1 MKIQLQWTNIPWIIS
16 TCKVLC
22 WGQWDACRCVI
33 SLPIFGTFTS
43 KLEEAKTHTWMTKCQ
58 RGNGVCE
65 AGLLRVNPWQWAL
78 FSSSI
83 PVLWDRRSAC
93 FRVYRWDG
101 ELTSSSGIN
110 LDWLNWFRANLVSLV
125 KYWLTMNT
133 DSVLTDGT
141 DNRDFWTA
149 LKGLL
154 MIDHASGLEWAAWL
168 TPLAPGLS
176 VISDSTVLPSTS
188 SSVKWG

>member
-1 MKIQLQWTNIPWIIS
+1 MLSDVWYRFLSLGRLQASWRRQRPMRGW
-16 TCKVLC
+16 L
-22 WGQWDACRCVI
+22 
-33 SLPIFGTFTS
+33 
-43 KLEEAKTHTWMTKCQ
+43 KCQ

-65 AGLLRVNPWQWAL
+65 AGLLRVNPWQWG
-78 FSSSI
+78 FFPSFI
-83 PVLWDRRSAC
+83 PVLWDRKSAY
-93 FRVYRWDG
+93 FRVYLWDD
-101 ELTSSSGIN
+101 EVTSSWGIN
-110 LDWLNWFRANLVSLV
+110 LDWLSWFRANLVSLV
-125 KYWLTMNT
+125 KYCLTMNT
-133 DSVLTDGT
+133 DLVLTDGT

-149 LKGLL
+149 LTGLL